1 MSLIKEFAI
10 EPRVMAT
17 WEHFNSLWADFGA
30 GQGRLISKYP
40 VLWKSKV
47 DELARTLSKPV
58 QAASIS
64 AKIRRDE
71 HKFLVTG
78 RTYSGTDS
86 WLVNALSHMPTQP
99 FHAVIASENPAGAK
113 EVLVAGEFAK
123 DELPYKVVP
132 EDFVARKARDLA
144 GCADLLLVHCEEI
157 QFVDPHFNPSE
168 TRFRNTFEAMLELCN
183 AGSLKVLEI
192 HREKP
197 DPFIPGVQQ
206 ANYRHQLELLVP
218 ANVTLRVFFWSQNPG
233 GLGLHPR
240 FLLTDLGGI
249 HFENGLDEGGPGEA
263 TLVKALSHEAWQKC
277 RAFYRQTGAAFAI
290 TPDCVISISGRG

>member
-17 WEHFNSLWADFGA
+17 WQHFRELWEDFGA

-47 DELARTLSKPV
+47 DELARQFSKPV
-58 QAASIS
+58 QAAAIS
-64 AKIRRDE
+64 AKIRREE

-78 RTYSGTDS
+78 RTYNGAEG
-86 WLVNALSHMPTQP
+86 WLVNALTQMATQP

-113 EVLVAGEFAK
+113 EVLVAGEFDK
-123 DELPYKVVP
+123 DEPPYKVVT
-132 EDFVARKARDLA
+132 EDFVPRKARDLA
-144 GCADLLLVHCEEI
+144 GCAWLLVEHCEEL
-157 QFVDPHFNPSE
+157 QFIDPHFDPSE
-168 TRFRNTFEAMLELCN
+168 PRFRNTFEAMLQLCN
-183 AGSLKVLEI
+183 AGSLKILEI

-197 DPFIPGVQQ
+197 IPFSPGIQE
-206 ANYRHQLELLVP
+206 AKYRRQLEFLVP
-218 ANVTLRVFFWSQNPG
+218 ASATLRVFFWSQNPG

-249 HFENGLDEGGPGEA
+249 HFENGLDEGDAGEA
-263 TLVKALSHEAWQKC
+263 TLVKPLTHEVWQKC
-277 RAFYRQTGAAFAI
+277 REFYSKTSAAFTLA
-290 TPDCVISISGRG
+290 PDCIVDVA